1 MISTART
8 RAHACTGEGL
18 VSLHPDHISAM
29 ITGKRQAWLQGKPW
43 ISGPWSLDPA
53 LAPGPCLGPWP
64 FGPCPD
70 PWPLALALAPARG
83 PWPVAPSP
91 GLGPC
96 PGSLALGPCPDICP
110 GPKGPGNLALPWP
123 WPLTCGSQAPGP
135 VPTDLLWRIGRSA
148 EGLVGIYSYRPADL
162 RPVAPCRRIFWGVPG
177 DLLKV

>member
-1 MISTART
+1 MC
-8 RAHACTGEGL
+8 ACVHGGIGWLSVLPLPNT
-18 VSLHPDHISAM
+18 SSRSQQCDDHC
-29 ITGKRQAWLQGKPW
+29 KRQAWLQGKPW

-96 PGSLALGPCPDICP
+96 PGSLALGPCPDTCP
-110 GPKGPGNLALPWP
+110 GPKGP
-123 WPLTCGSQAPGP
+123 
-135 VPTDLLWRIGRSA
+135 VPPDLLWCTGRSA
-148 EGLVGIYSYRPADL
+148 ERLVCIYSYRPADL
-162 RPVAPCRRIFWGVPG
+162 RPTAGGSGCRPG
-177 DLLKV
+177 SREIC